1 MSRGDDV
8 SGDAPRPRTPGP
20 GAGGPWAGG
29 PWNPRLDP
37 VLERLR
43 GLHPNAID
51 LSLDRIQ
58 RLLAALGAPQ
68 GRLPPVV
75 HVAGTNGKGSTLAF
89 LRAMLEA
96 AGHRIHVYTSPHL
109 VHFRE
114 QIRLG
119 RPGAGALID
128 DDGLIALL
136 EECEAANVGRSL
148 TLFEITTA
156 AAFLAF
162 ARTPADAVLLET
174 GLGGRLDATNVV
186 ERPAVTA
193 ITRISYDH
201 TNSLGTTLAAIAGEK
216 AGIFRPGVPVVL
228 APQPAAEAAAT
239 LRRHARALAAPVLD
253 WTVQA
258 EAAGGFRF
266 ESVGRTLSL
275 PAPGLTGAH
284 QRVNAGT
291 AIACLAALPGLPVDD
306 RALRLGVAGAHWPAR
321 LQRLTRGRLPDR
333 LPPGWELWL
342 DGGHNDSAGEV
353 LAAQAAAWTG
363 EASPLP
369 LVLVFGMLGT
379 KDPVAFLTPLARHV
393 RRLRAVPIPGDAAAL
408 TAARAAAAARA
419 AGVPDAA
426 AADTPEAGLDALVA
440 AAPGPC
446 RALICGSLALAGR
459 ILAGHEAT

>member
-1 MSRGDDV
+1 
-8 SGDAPRPRTPGP
+8 
-20 GAGGPWAGG
+20 
-29 PWNPRLDP
+29 

-174 GLGGRLDATNVV
+174 GLGGSTPPMSSNARRSPPSPGFHTITPTLSAPRWPPSPGK
-186 ERPAVTA
+186 RPASSGPA
-193 ITRISYDH
+193 CRWYWPP
-201 TNSLGTTLAAIAGEK
+201 NRPPKPPPPCAAT
-216 AGIFRPGVPVVL
+216 PGRWRHRSSTGRSKRKP
-228 APQPAAEAAAT
+228 PAASGS
-239 LRRHARALAAPVLD
+239 RAS
-253 WTVQA
+253 
-258 EAAGGFRF
+258 GG
-266 ESVGRTLSL
+266 L
-275 PAPGLTGAH
+275 
-284 QRVNAGT
+284 
-291 AIACLAALPGLPVDD
+291 C
-306 RALRLGVAGAHWPAR
+306 
-321 LQRLTRGRLPDR
+321 
-333 LPPGWELWL
+333 
-342 DGGHNDSAGEV
+342 
-353 LAAQAAAWTG
+353 
-363 EASPLP
+363 
-369 LVLVFGMLGT
+369 
-379 KDPVAFLTPLARHV
+379 
-393 RRLRAVPIPGDAAAL
+393 
-408 TAARAAAAARA
+408 
-419 AGVPDAA
+419 
-426 AADTPEAGLDALVA
+426 
-440 AAPGPC
+440 PC
-446 RALICGSLALAGR
+446 RPRA
-459 ILAGHEAT
+459 